1 MVLQSDRN
9 SGFFIFSK
17 ISLFLLLWN
26 MFPWMPIKR
35 LVAFSENERVEER
48 KEKVKERARERE
60 AKSNTVWIYSLRR
73 NKSRSDLN
81 CSAASP
87 ENSAFSSFCAK
98 IRSFHFEGR
107 RVSVSLSRLISLSD
121 RILVAE
127 WQKKKIET

>member
-1 MVLQSDRN
+1 MPPTKQNETKVALVVLQSDRN

-60 AKSNTVWIYSLRR
+60 RQNQIQFGFTRY
-73 NKSRSDLN
+73 
-81 CSAASP
+81 
-87 ENSAFSSFCAK
+87 
-98 IRSFHFEGR
+98 
-107 RVSVSLSRLISLSD
+107 
-121 RILVAE
+121 AE
-127 WQKKKIET
+127 IKAEAI